1 MSERFAKCVGRCG
14 ATLLVLAPLA
24 LLGAAM
30 PLAAQ
35 EVEGDQ
41 ATERDRLEALEQEI
55 TELRAEIE
63 RLKRATPQAGEPAPA
78 PDDGR
83 LAELERRIEVLA
95 EEIEKLT
102 LGEAAAQADRGE
114 FGLGPAASKV
124 YRTGEGLSIGGYGE
138 LLYENFDS
146 SRDDGAAS
154 GRTDRFDLLRGVL
167 YFGYKW
173 NDRWLLNSEIEYEH
187 GSTGSGGE
195 VSVEFAYV
203 DYLWRPELGLR
214 AGLLLVPMG
223 FLNELHEPTVF
234 LGARRPGVETAIIP
248 TTWRENGLG
257 VFGEAGAVTWR
268 AYVVNGLDAADFT
281 AGGLRG
287 GRQKGAQA
295 KAEDFALVGRLDW
308 RPVPGV
314 LVGGS
319 AYFGD
324 SGQGL
329 RRPSRPE
336 DQDDGAPPPRGQL
349 DVGTRVLEAHAEWR
363 WQGLEVR
370 GLLARAELDEVG
382 ALNSALGLTGSA
394 SVGEE
399 LEGWYAQVGYDVF
412 SRWGRGEQS
421 LTPYLRWEEMDTQA
435 AVPAGFRAGAAN
447 DVETLTLG
455 VAYQPIDSVILK
467 IDHQDFENGAG
478 TGVDQFNVLL
488 GYIF

>member
-14 ATLLVLAPLA
+14 AALLVLAALA
-24 LLGAAM
+24 LPGAAM

-124 YRTGEGLSIGGYGE
+124 YRTGEGLSVGGYGE

-146 SRDDGAAS
+146 SRDDGAPS

-214 AGLLLVPMG
+214 AGLLLVPIG

-324 SGQGL
+324 SGQGI
-329 RRPSRPE
+329 R
-336 DQDDGAPPPRGQL
+336 GPRGQL
-349 DVGTRVLEAHAEWR
+349 DVGTRILEAHAEWR

-399 LEGWYAQVGYDVF
+399 MEGWYAQVGYDVF

-421 LTPYLRWEEMDTQA
+421 LTPYLRWEEIDTQA
-435 AVPAGFRAGAAN
+435 AVPSGFRAGAAN

-467 IDHQDFENGAG
+467 VDHQDFENKAG

>member
-1 MSERFAKCVGRCG
+1 MIHPRTG
-14 ATLLVLAPLA
+14 AALRLLMIALA
-24 LLGAAM
+24 LVAL
-30 PLAAQ
+30 LAAPAAYAQ
-35 EVEGDQ
+35 TASSDAGRVERLEEEVE
-41 ATERDRLEALEQEI
+41 A
-55 TELRAEIE
+55 LRAEIA
-63 RLKRATPQAGEPAPA
+63 RMKATEDGAGTE
-78 PDDGR
+78 R

-124 YRTGEGLSIGGYGE
+124 YRTGEGLSVGGYGE
-138 LLYENFDS
+138 LLYENFAS
-146 SRDDGAAS
+146 SRDDGAPS

-173 NDRWLLNSEIEYEH
+173 NDRWLPNSEIEYEH

-329 RRPSRPE
+329 R
-336 DQDDGAPPPRGQL
+336 GL
-349 DVGTRVLEAHAEWR
+349 DVGTQILEAHAEWR

-370 GLLARAELDEVG
+370 GLLARAELDEV
-382 ALNSALGLTGSA
+382 AELNAALGLAGSA

-399 LEGWYAQVGYDVF
+399 MEGWYAQVGYDVF

-455 VAYQPIDSVILK
+455 VAYQPIDSVVVK
-467 IDHQDFENGAG
+467 VDYQDFENGAG

>member
-1 MSERFAKCVGRCG
+1 MSELFAKGVGRRRS
-14 ATLLVLAPLA
+14 ALLVLALVA
-24 LLGAAM
+24 LLGAAS

-35 EVEGDQ
+35 EVEGDP
-41 ATERDRLEALEQEI
+41 ATERDRLEALEQEV

-63 RLKRATPQAGEPAPA
+63 RLKRASPQAGEPAPE
-78 PDDGR
+78 DGR
-83 LAELERRIEVLA
+83 LAELERRIDVLA

-124 YRTGEGLSIGGYGE
+124 YRTGEGLSVGGYGE
-138 LLYENFDS
+138 LLYEGFDS
-146 SRDDGAAS
+146 ARDDGARS

-187 GSTGSGGE
+187 ASTGEGGE

-203 DYLWRPELGLR
+203 DYLWRPALGLR

-234 LGARRPGVETAIIP
+234 LGARRPSVENALIP

-257 VFGEAGAVTWR
+257 VFGDAGAVTYR
-268 AYVVNGLDAADFT
+268 AYVVNGLDATGFA

-308 RPVPGV
+308 RPVPG
-314 LVGGS
+314 LLLGGS
-319 AYFGD
+319 AYLGD

-329 RRPSRPE
+329 R
-336 DQDDGAPPPRGQL
+336 GPRGGL
-349 DVGTRVLEAHAEWR
+349 GVGTRIVEAHAEWR
-363 WQGLEVR
+363 WQGLELR
-370 GLLARAELDEVG
+370 GLAARAELDEV
-382 ALNSALGLTGSA
+382 AELNAALGLTGDR

-399 LEGWYAQVGYDVF
+399 LEGWYAQAGYDLF

-421 LTPYLRWEEMDTQA
+421 LTPYVRWEELDTQA
-435 AVPAGFRAGAAN
+435 AVPAGFRASPAN

-455 VAYQPIDSVILK
+455 VAYQPIDALILK
-467 IDHQDFENGAG
+467 VDHQDVDNGAG
-478 TGVDQFNVLL
+478 TGVDQLNVLL

>member
-1 MSERFAKCVGRCG
+1 MSDLFAKCVGRRG
-14 ATLLVLAPLA
+14 AALLVLAMLA
-24 LLGAAM
+24 LLGGAS

-35 EVEGDQ
+35 GEQ
-41 ATERDRLEALEQEI
+41 DRLEALEREVAA
-55 TELRAEIE
+55 LKAEIE
-63 RLKRATPQAGEPAPA
+63 RLRGEAPSA
-78 PDDGR
+78 DAGR
-83 LAELERRIEVLA
+83 LEELERRIDVLA

-124 YRTGEGLSIGGYGE
+124 YRTGEGLSVGGYGE
-138 LLYENFDS
+138 LLYENFAS
-146 SRDDGAAS
+146 SRDDGARS

-187 GSTGSGGE
+187 ASTGEGGE

-257 VFGEAGAVTWR
+257 VFGESGNLTWR

-319 AYFGD
+319 AYYGD

-329 RRPSRPE
+329 R
-336 DQDDGAPPPRGQL
+336 GL
-349 DVGTRVLEAHAEWR
+349 DVGTRILEAHAEWR

-382 ALNSALGLTGSA
+382 ALNSALGLTGSG

-399 LEGWYAQVGYDVF
+399 MEGWYAQVGYDVF

-435 AVPAGFRAGAAN
+435 AVPEGFRAGAAN

>member
-1 MSERFAKCVGRCG
+1 MAGEGRRRAALWMLVVAG
-14 ATLLVLAPLA
+14 VLVL
-24 LLGAAM
+24 GT

-35 EVEGDQ
+35 DGAAVEGDR
-41 ATERDRLEALEQEI
+41 ATERDRIEALEQEV

-63 RLKRATPQAGEPAPA
+63 RLKRATPEAGEPAPA
-78 PDDGR
+78 PEDGR
-83 LAELERRIEVLA
+83 LTELERRIEVLA

-124 YRTGEGLSIGGYGE
+124 YRTGEGLSVGGYGE

-146 SRDDGAAS
+146 SRDDGASS

-173 NDRWLLNSEIEYEH
+173 SDRWLLNSEIEYEH
-187 GSTGSGGE
+187 GSTGRGGE

-203 DYLWRPELGLR
+203 DYLWRPALGLR

-234 LGARRPGVETAIIP
+234 LGARRPGVETAILP

-268 AYVVNGLDAADFT
+268 AYVVNGLDAAGFT
-281 AGGLRG
+281 AAGLRG

-295 KAEDFALVGRLDW
+295 KAEDFAFVGRLDW
-308 RPVPGV
+308 RPAPGV

-329 RRPSRPE
+329 RRPASAE
-336 DQDDGAPPPRGQL
+336 DEDVEAPRGSV

-370 GLLARAELDEVG
+370 GLAARAELDEVG
-382 ALNSALGLTGSA
+382 ALNSALGLAGSS

-399 LEGWYAQVGYDVF
+399 MEGWYAQVGYDVF
-412 SRWGRGEQS
+412 SRWGRGEQG
-421 LTPYLRWEEMDTQA
+421 LVPYLRWEEMDTQA
-435 AVPAGFRAGAAN
+435 AVPAGFRANAAN

-455 VAYQPIDSVILK
+455 VAYQPIDSVIVK
-467 IDHQDFENGAG
+467 VDYQDFDNGAG